1 MIERVKPAVYFE
13 GMSII
18 RVKREAGGS
27 RDPKSDE
34 KGNLHILQ
42 FLTSDFELDKKT
54 PQYAVDL
61 TLTVIRGSG
70 SHNPHGAGSKQEEG
84 G

>member
-42 FLTSDFELDKKT
+42 FLTSDFEL
-54 PQYAVDL
+54 YAADL
-61 TLTVIRGSG
+61 TLTMIEDRVRM
-70 SHNPHGAGSKQEEG
+70 PEVGSKRKVVDG
-84 G
+84 SAHA